1 MADSRFPRLPDIQK
15 SIEDFL
21 LEEEGNITRNKIL
34 LMGSM
39 MILMSLVLTTSV
51 FAGHSSHSS
60 HSSHASHESH
70 SSGTTHSS
78 HSSTSVPP
86 GGSTPGTT
94 PAVPKVTTPAVPKVT
109 TPALS
114 SIQVPA
120 TPESN
125 TFAGDIPQANIV
137 LPVLPKTPKP

>member
-21 LEEEGNITRNKIL
+21 LDEEGNITRNKIL

-51 FAGHSSHSS
+51 FAGHSSHA
-60 HSSHASHESH
+60 SHASHESH
-70 SSGTTHSS
+70 SSSATHSS
-78 HSSTSVPP
+78 HSNTSVPP

-94 PAVPKVTTPAVPKVT
+94 PTVPKVTTPVVPKVT

-125 TFAGDIPQANIV
+125 TFAGDIPQVNIV